1 VTQLPFLRKNLALQ
15 VLQVVASLHAAQFAS
30 HAVQASGTAE
40 VSAKK
45 PAPQLPLVTQ
55 SLSLRK

>member
-1 VTQLPFLRKNLALQ
+1 VALH
-15 VLQVVASLHAAQFAS
+15 VLHAEPSLHASQWGS
-30 HAVQASGTAE
+30 HAAQASGSAA

>member
-1 VTQLPFLRKNLALQ
+1 VHVEASLHVTQL
-15 VLQVVASLHAAQFAS
+15 ASQ
-30 HAVQASGTAE
+30 AVQASGFVE

-55 SLSLRK
+55 SLLSLRK

>member
-1 VTQLPFLRKNLALQ
+1 LALHA
-15 VLQVVASLHAAQFAS
+15 VQVVASLHVTQFAP
-30 HAVQASGTAE
+30 HAVQASGSAE